1 MSAKSKKRVNNKNE
15 LCYEYKGKIARIS
28 YEIDSSCLGLF
39 FKIDK
44 ADVIKRKN
52 SFYIACPTADEDGIT
67 LGVKL
72 CKLYKIKDDHYLR
85 IFAPKA
91 KLNYISSNLKL
102 DVSVEIVFNSESI
115 VDSHDINTAVTIT
128 LINEF

>member
-1 MSAKSKKRVNNKNE
+1 MSI
-15 LCYEYKGKIARIS
+15 YEYKGKIARIS
-28 YEIDSSCLGLF
+28 HTVNQDICEKKATSTYIELY

-44 ADVIKRKN
+44 ANIIKRTDD
-52 SFYIACPTADEDGIT
+52 SYITCPTADEDGIT

-85 IFAPKA
+85 IFANIDNFK
-91 KLNYISSNLKL
+91 YIISNLKP
-102 DVSVEIVFNSESI
+102 DVNVEIVFNSDNSP
-115 VDSHDINTAVTIT
+115 DSCNTAEKIT

>member
-1 MSAKSKKRVNNKNE
+1 MSI
-15 LCYEYKGKIARIS
+15 YEYKGKIARIS
-28 YEIDSSCLGLF
+28 YEIDTSCLGLF

-44 ADVIKRKN
+44 ANIIKRKD

-85 IFAPKA
+85 IFANIDNFK
-91 KLNYISSNLKL
+91 YIISNLKP
-102 DVSVEIVFNSESI
+102 DVNVEIVFNC
-115 VDSHDINTAVTIT
+115 DSKSKSDCDCYPDFCNIAEKIT

>member
-1 MSAKSKKRVNNKNE
+1 MPS
-15 LCYEYKGKIARIS
+15 YEYKGKIARIS

-39 FKIDK
+39 FKIDN
-44 ADVIKRKN
+44 ANIIKRTN
-52 SFYIACPTADEDGIT
+52 DSYIACPTADEDGIT

-85 IFAPKA
+85 IFANIDNFK
-91 KLNYISSNLKL
+91 YIISNLKL
-102 DVSVEIVFNSESI
+102 DVNVEIVFNSDNSP
-115 VDSHDINTAVTIT
+115 DSCNTAVTIT